1 MVSGDARFD
10 LSFRVRRI
18 PRKPLSH
25 KRMNQLLFKPGILLL
40 ALILPGCGR
49 KPPYEGRS
57 VPELERM
64 LADPDPKVQVQGAF
78 GLSLKGAEA
87 QQATPDLIRALTSSN
102 ALVRQQ
108 ACVALGA
115 IGPLAEQATPALITA
130 LADPEWVVRRQ
141 AAVALGRIGP
151 LLAAEEPL
159 GKCRHDSNSQ
169 VRKAAAEALA
179 ILRKGNEAGK
189 K

>member
-1 MVSGDARFD
+1 MIRIQKPPGLLDFQIWGMV
-10 LSFRVRRI
+10 
-18 PRKPLSH
+18 
-25 KRMNQLLFKPGILLL
+25 LL

-87 QQATPDLIRALTSSN
+87 QTATPALIRALASPD

-108 ACVALGA
+108 SCVALGN
-115 IGPLAEQATPALITA
+115 IGSPAEQAAPALITA
-130 LADPEWVVRRQ
+130 LTDPEWVVRRQ
-141 AAVALGRIGP
+141 AAVALGQIGP
-151 LLAAEEPL
+151 LSAALPPL
-159 GKCRHDSNSQ
+159 EKCQRDPNSQ
-169 VRKAAAEALA
+169 VRKAAEEALA
-179 ILRKGNEAGK
+179 ILRKGQGVGK